1 VILLEN
7 FNEWNL
13 SPSKEGS
20 SKKRKKN
27 ERKRKKGV
35 RIEKQKR

>member
-13 SPSKEGS
+13 SSAKRRILKKEEKKKKWSKD
-20 SKKRKKN
+20 
-27 ERKRKKGV
+27 
-35 RIEKQKR
+35 

>member
-1 VILLEN
+1 MSGI
-7 FNEWNL
+7 
-13 SPSKEGS
+13 SPHQKKDPQ
-20 SKKRKKN
+20 KKRKKN